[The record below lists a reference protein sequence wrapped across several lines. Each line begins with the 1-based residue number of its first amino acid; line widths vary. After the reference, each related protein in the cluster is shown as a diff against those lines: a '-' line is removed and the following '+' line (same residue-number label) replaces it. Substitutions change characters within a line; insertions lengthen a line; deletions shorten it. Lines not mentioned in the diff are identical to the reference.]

1 MKTDCMEAVLFPLPG
16 LILSPG
22 GKVTLNIFEP
32 RYLRMVKDAM
42 EADVP
47 MAIAHASKTHFNH
60 CVSIPDSGYPYICS
74 DVGYGKIEVL
84 GETSRG
90 LLIAVSSQGKAQVKH
105 VDEVADPYIK
115 LELKP
120 INLNDQLSDDYSFL
134 FRRIRALT
142 RDKLE
147 GYLKT
152 EQEVDILMGQLTSP
166 NKLLAFYI
174 DHILQDWSQK
184 YDLFQLDDIN
194 QKIQLL
200 AQIIVNKH

>member
-1 MKTDCMEAVLFPLPG
+1 MEAVLFPLPG

-32 RYLRMVKDAM
+32 RYLKMVKDALKD
-42 EADVP
+42 DVP
-47 MAIAHASKTHFNH
+47 MAIAHASKTHFKR
-60 CVSIPDSGYPYICS
+60 CISIPDPGYPYICS

-84 GETSRG
+84 AETPRG
-90 LLIAVSSQGKAQVKH
+90 LLIAVNSQGKAH
-105 VDEVADPYIK
+105 VEYVNAIADPYIK
-115 LELKP
+115 LELNP
-120 INLNDQLSDDYSFL
+120 INLNNQLSDDHSFL

-147 GYLKT
+147 GHLKT
-152 EQEVDILMGQLTSP
+152 QQEVDILMGQLTGP

-184 YDLFQLDDIN
+184 FDLFQLDDIN

-200 AQIIVNKH
+200 GKMIVNKH

>member
-1 MKTDCMEAVLFPLPG
+1 MEAVLFPLPG

-32 RYLRMVKDAM
+32 RYLQMVKDAIRD
-42 EADVP
+42 DVP
-47 MAIAHASKTHFNH
+47 MAIAHASKTHFSS

-74 DVGYGKIEVL
+74 DVGYGKIEIL

-90 LLIAVSSQGKAQVKH
+90 LLIAVNSRGKGHIEHVKG
-105 VDEVADPYIK
+105 ESGPYIK
-115 LELKP
+115 LELNP
-120 INLNDQLSDDYSFL
+120 INLNNQLSDDNSFL
-134 FRRIRALT
+134 YRRIRSLM
-142 RDKLE
+142 RDKLQ

-152 EQEVDILMGQLTSP
+152 EQEVDILLGQLTDP
-166 NKLLAFYI
+166 DKLLAFYI

-194 QKIQLL
+194 LKIQLL
-200 AQIIVNKH
+200 GQMIVNKH